1 MHRDFHSLLASNEL
15 LAVCLKVMTSL
26 IMHSALVGVGSFLD
40 SFFCHQGR
48 QVGNAAAIA
57 PFVIVPGKNFGH
69 FAFQHHGR

>member
-40 SFFCHQGR
+40 QSFFRYQGR
-48 QVGNAAAIA
+48 
-57 PFVIVPGKNFGH
+57 
-69 FAFQHHGR
+69 